1 MGAPLDDGRAARR
14 VAAMMD
20 FAKEAEIRGI
30 FALTRSELR
39 DRMKQGELAQGFTVV
54 ESAKWFDP
62 DDWQSPLISQDNRR
76 VRLVL
81 LEAKKPHTGQFTK
94 LIGEIEKAGLVPVVV
109 EPNTELVAWCKRHFY
124 RKRNVGRGEFR
135 HEVWYPKRCAY

>member
-1 MGAPLDDGRAARR
+1 MGAPLNDGRAARR

-20 FAKEAEIRGI
+20 FAKEWYVRTLAQKSRQ
-30 FALTRSELR
+30 ELH
-39 DRMKQGELAQGFTVV
+39 DIMKQGETEQGFTIVD
-54 ESAKWFDP
+54 SAKWFDP
-62 DDWQSPLISQDNRR
+62 DDWQTPLISQDNRR

-94 LIGEIEKAGLVPVVV
+94 LISEISKAGLVPVLV
-109 EPNTELVAWCKRHFY
+109 EPNETLVSWCRRHQY